1 MILYFVIKHAL
12 YFYKKGGYIMYW
24 KVIHNKRVI
33 DVLSSL
39 QYVKYQMAHNIL
51 LLCNISEAEGIL
63 SADGSTAYHTQDLL
77 SFPVDDYPT
86 VTLEEITKVEYDRL
100 SSLHLM
106 TPEEIIDKYTQELI
120 DGGVI

>member
-1 MILYFVIKHAL
+1 
-12 YFYKKGGYIMYW
+12 MYW
-24 KVIHNKRVI
+24 KVIYNKRVI

-39 QYVKYQMAHNIL
+39 QYVKYQMTHKIL
-51 LLCNISEAEGIL
+51 LFCKYSEAEGIL
-63 SADGSTAYHTQDLL
+63 SGDGSTAYHTQDLL

-86 VTLEEITKVEYDRL
+86 VTLEEITKTEYDRL
-100 SSLHLM
+100 SLLHLM